1 MEPDK
6 RRFVR
11 KRTDQLL
18 YAEFGPDNGSILL
31 NLCEEG
37 CSFQS
42 MAPIR
47 AEQLRF
53 SVSVGDGRKLEG
65 DGQMVWSDTAKKTGG
80 LRFLNP
86 SRELQE
92 QVREWLEETLVTADG
107 KLDPGAL
114 ESKAKR
120 QRNKRREE
128 ARAEAELA
136 WEEGRLKAES
146 QEAEEIEPG
155 IASAGKAADA
165 RVGGNKT
172 YHANAFDDFA
182 LRGPG
187 FALTTTG
194 IWRGVSAIALSAI
207 MSMAVIGYRREL
219 GHLVMSFGSSI
230 AGDEQKGGGGAAPDA
245 HGVADDITS
254 RDHAAANASPEVGS
268 PAEPVAT
275 PGEPE
280 AMNEGGAEA
289 TPVRDEQVIPSS
301 AVIPSGAARRVSSP
315 QEGAGEDVTSLW
327 TAVENGDT
335 HAEVALAG
343 RYVRGEGVPQSCA
356 QARVLLEAAV
366 KRGSA
371 EARQKLDE
379 LPQAGCP

>member
-42 MAPIR
+42 MAPVR
-47 AEQLRF
+47 EEQLRF

-65 DGQMVWSDTAKKTGG
+65 DGQMVWSDTSKKTGG

-86 SRELQE
+86 SKELQE
-92 QVREWLEETLVTADG
+92 QIRDWLEETLGTADG
-107 KLDPGAL
+107 KLDPSAL

-120 QRNKRREE
+120 LRKRLREE

-136 WEEGRLKAES
+136 WEEGALKAGKTKP
-146 QEAEEIEPG
+146 AAEIE
-155 IASAGKAADA
+155 IETARADA
-165 RVGGNKT
+165 AGNVST
-172 YHANAFDDFA
+172 NLVTHTRAIGDLA
-182 LRGPG
+182 LQLARAAGD
-187 FALTTTG
+187 ASSTG
-194 IWRGVSAIALSAI
+194 TWRGVGAIALSAI
-207 MSMAVIGYRREL
+207 LLMTLIGYRREL

-230 AGDEQKGGGGAAPDA
+230 AGEEEKGGGAAGDA
-245 HGVADDITS
+245 RAVPENVTS
-254 RDHAAANASPEVGS
+254 NVSSEVSS
-268 PAEPVAT
+268 PAKSAVTSDERDTTKENGVQTVPISNEQAT
-275 PGEPE
+275 P
-280 AMNEGGAEA
+280 
-289 TPVRDEQVIPSS
+289 PVV
-301 AVIPSGAARRVSSP
+301 VPSGAAKRGSSRP
-315 QEGAGEDVTSLW
+315 EGPGEDVPSLW
-327 TAVENGDT
+327 MSVENGDT
-335 HAEVALAG
+335 QAEVKLAG
-343 RYVRGEGVPQSCA
+343 RYVRGDGVPQSCA

-366 KRGSA
+366 KRGSM
-371 EARQKLDE
+371 EAKRRLDE

>member
-1 MEPDK
+1 
-6 RRFVR
+6 
-11 KRTDQLL
+11 
-18 YAEFGPDNGSILL
+18 
-31 NLCEEG
+31 
-37 CSFQS
+37 
-42 MAPIR
+42 
-47 AEQLRF
+47 
-53 SVSVGDGRKLEG
+53 VGDGRKLEG
-65 DGQMVWSDTAKKTGG
+65 DGQMVWSDTSKKTGG

-86 SRELQE
+86 SQELRE

-136 WEEGRLKAES
+136 WEEGTLKAES
-146 QEAEEIEPG
+146 KAAAGIEPG
-155 IASAGKAADA
+155 IARTGAGETADTKIESAAANRTFHVEA
-165 RVGGNKT
+165 S
-172 YHANAFDDFA
+172 DDFA
-182 LRGPG
+182 FRGPG

-207 MSMAVIGYRREL
+207 LSMAVIGYRREL